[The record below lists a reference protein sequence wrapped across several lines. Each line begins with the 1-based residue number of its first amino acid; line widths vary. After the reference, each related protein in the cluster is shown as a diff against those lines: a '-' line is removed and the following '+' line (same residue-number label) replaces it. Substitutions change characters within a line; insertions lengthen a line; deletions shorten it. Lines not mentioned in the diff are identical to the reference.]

1 MNGNGNGDPVKDQE
15 ILDYIKSQR
24 DNGFSDDVIGM
35 QLQMRGV
42 ADFDTYLKKRRYFDL
57 ALCFGRGRYG
67 IRAEYR
73 SSTTTRSWFFGCTF
87 KSE

>member
-1 MNGNGNGDPVKDQE
+1 MDEEE
-15 ILDYIKSQR
+15 ILGYIQLQR
-24 DNGFSDDVIGM
+24 DNNFSDDVIGM
-35 QLQMRGV
+35 QLQMKGV
-42 ADFDTYLKKRRYFDL
+42 ANFDTYLKKKVDL